1 MRKASFSVEKV
12 SSNTDAHNTREHS
25 PKYLI
30 GCEKGKEN
38 EYIKYYEYNNFQE
51 LAEARYLEVNKQKM
65 QTSQKEALFE
75 EAVISLEEHHT
86 KDDVVKLFESLNK
99 KYTGHTLINL
109 AIHRDEGHF
118 VKDGIEYYP
127 TMHIIQKNDGN
138 WYILDENDTEILEA
152 LKDKDFKPKAE
163 DFKVKVNI
171 NDFEKVYNY
180 HAHAVFSRFDL
191 ETGKSARFQ
200 KGTMS
205 ERYKFVAEQMQMN
218 YAPESKDRFVKKSIG
233 QHKGD
238 LSAVRNAKLVLKKEL
253 EQVHQQEKT
262 ILKKENSSLKGQNTK
277 NKNEKHKLK
286 EELEA
291 LKEETKQ
298 LRADLQV
305 EKAEKEAYQQLDYLN
320 KQLQEQLKT
329 GRKSFEEAKREVED
343 LREKLI
349 KNEED
354 LKEFEDIKKENEY
367 LKSSIEIKEIDIL
380 ELKNAQTSLKK
391 ELQEVN
397 SQCEVLNFDKK
408 ELKENLKTVL
418 AQKDKFLVNLQ
429 EIGKEIGKEIPIKEI
444 KEIPEAVKTVLNQN
458 KALQEQK
465 IVLEGKVTTLE
476 QKTSPEP
483 NIVPQKEISEELQTI
498 ITEEFMKKEILESRM
513 GKTTSVI
520 IVKDSDSFLK
530 RIQKL
535 TSQGVQSVAN
545 SVNSLKKEIN
555 EWKEKYNNLM
565 EVLKSKDQKIADLEE
580 KLQTISTKQQ
590 NQTQTKDHL
599 EGFVEKF
606 EANQG
611 EKSDSS
617 ILKESK
623 EVQEEEIK
631 GKIRRKR

>member
-12 SSNTDAHNTREHS
+12 TSNTDAHNTREHS

-38 EYIKYYEYNNFQE
+38 EYIKYYDYDNFQQ

-127 TMHIIQKNDGN
+127 TMHILQKEDGN
-138 WYILDENDTEILEA
+138 WYILDENDTDILDA

-163 DFKVKVNI
+163 DFKVKVKI
-171 NDFEKVYNY
+171 KDFEKVYNY

-200 KGTMS
+200 KSTMS
-205 ERYKFVAEQMQMN
+205 ERYKFVSEQMQMN
-218 YAPESKDRFVKKSIG
+218 YAPDSKDRFVKKSIN

-238 LSAVRNAKLVLKKEL
+238 LSATRNAKLVLKKEL
-253 EQVHQQEKT
+253 EAEHLKEMKAS
-262 ILKKENSSLKGQNTK
+262 KKEITNLKSQNTK
-277 NKNEKHKLK
+277 NKNEKEKLK

-349 KNEED
+349 QKEED
-354 LKEFEDIKKENEY
+354 FKEVEDLKKENEY
-367 LKSSIEIKEIDIL
+367 LKSSIEMKEIDIL
-380 ELKNAQTSLKK
+380 ELKNAQTTLKDELK
-391 ELQEVN
+391 EVI

-408 ELKENLKTVL
+408 ELKE
-418 AQKDKFLVNLQ
+418 A
-429 EIGKEIGKEIPIKEI
+429 
-444 KEIPEAVKTVLNQN
+444 N

-476 QKTSPEP
+476 QKTAPEP
-483 NIVPQKEISEELQTI
+483 NIVPQKEIIDEIQKIISEEFT
-498 ITEEFMKKEILESRM
+498 KKEILESRI
-513 GKTTSVI
+513 GKPIQAI

-530 RIQKL
+530 RFKNIA
-535 TSQGVQSVAN
+535 SQGVQSVAN
-545 SVNSLKKEIN
+545 SVNSLKEEILQ
-555 EWKEKYNNLM
+555 WKEKYNNLM
-565 EVLKSKDQKIADLEE
+565 EILKSKDQKIADLED

-590 NQTQTKDHL
+590 IQTHTKDHL
-599 EGFVEKF
+599 KEIVEQMEVKTESKEAKASNILNKSKELTSREKF
-606 EANQG
+606 ELHRQQ
-611 EKSDSS
+611 
-617 ILKESK
+617 IR
-623 EVQEEEIK
+623 EVQEKVKEEK
-631 GKIRRKR
+631 SSSKKRGYGRER

>member
-12 SSNTDAHNTREHS
+12 SSNTDAHNKREHS

-30 GCEKGKEN
+30 GCEKGKVN
-38 EYIKYYEYNNFQE
+38 EYIKYYDYDNFQQ

-127 TMHIIQKNDGN
+127 TMHILQKEDGN

-163 DFKVKVNI
+163 DFKVKVKI
-171 NDFEKVYNY
+171 KDFKKVYNY

-200 KGTMS
+200 KSTMS
-205 ERYKFVAEQMQMN
+205 ERYKFVSEQMQMN
-218 YAPESKDRFVKKSIG
+218 YAPDSKDRFVKKSIN

-238 LSAVRNAKLVLKKEL
+238 LSATRNAKLVLKKEL
-253 EQVHQQEKT
+253 EAEHLKEMEAS
-262 ILKKENSSLKGQNTK
+262 KKEITSLKSQNTK
-277 NKNEKHKLK
+277 NKNAKDKLK
-286 EELEA
+286 EENKALEMQLKELNTQLQSQLSNREQHA
-291 LKEETKQ
+291 QREALVRDLKEELKAKTLTVETMQTKFAE
-298 LRADLQV
+298 LE
-305 EKAEKEAYQQLDYLN
+305 EKLLKEKEH
-320 KQLQEQLKT
+320 
-329 GRKSFEEAKREVED
+329 
-343 LREKLI
+343 
-349 KNEED
+349 
-354 LKEFEDIKKENEY
+354 
-367 LKSSIEIKEIDIL
+367 LKSIVEVKEIDIID
-380 ELKNAQTSLKK
+380 LKNAQTTLKDELK
-391 ELQEVN
+391 EVI

-408 ELKENLKTVL
+408 ELKE
-418 AQKDKFLVNLQ
+418 A
-429 EIGKEIGKEIPIKEI
+429 
-444 KEIPEAVKTVLNQN
+444 N

-476 QKTSPEP
+476 QKTAPEP
-483 NIVPQKEISEELQTI
+483 NIVPQKEIIDELQNI
-498 ITEEFMKKEILESRM
+498 IKEEFIKKELFESRIS
-513 GKTTSVI
+513 KATPVI
-520 IVKDSDSFLK
+520 VVKDSDSFLK

-535 TSQGVQSVAN
+535 TLQGVQSVAKTID
-545 SVNSLKKEIN
+545 SLKKEIN
-555 EWKEKYNNLM
+555 EWKEKYNSLL
-565 EVLKSKDQKIADLEE
+565 EVLNSKDQKIADLEE

-590 NQTQTKDHL
+590 NQTHKKNHL
-599 EGFVEKF
+599 EEIVEKF
-606 EANQG
+606 EAHKG

-617 ILKESK
+617 NLKESK
-623 EVQEEEIK
+623 EVQKEEIK
-631 GKIRRKR
+631 GKIRRDR

>member
-12 SSNTDAHNTREHS
+12 TSNTDAHNTREHS

-38 EYIKYYEYNNFQE
+38 EYIKYYDYDNFQQ

-127 TMHIIQKNDGN
+127 TMHILQKEDGN

-163 DFKVKVNI
+163 DFKVKVKI
-171 NDFEKVYNY
+171 KDFEKVYNY

-200 KGTMS
+200 KSTMS
-205 ERYKFVAEQMQMN
+205 ERYKFVSEQMQMN
-218 YAPESKDRFVKKSIG
+218 YAPDSKDRFVKKSIN

-238 LSAVRNAKLVLKKEL
+238 LSATRNAKLVLKKEL
-253 EQVHQQEKT
+253 EQVHLEEKT
-262 ILKKENSSLKGQNTK
+262 ILKKENTSLKGQNTK
-277 NKNEKHKLK
+277 NKNEKEKLKEANKALEMQLKELNTQLQSQLSNREQHAMREALVRDLK
-286 EELEA
+286 EELKSKTLTAETMQTKFA
-291 LKEETKQ
+291 ELEEKLLKE
-298 LRADLQV
+298 
-305 EKAEKEAYQQLDYLN
+305 KEH
-320 KQLQEQLKT
+320 
-329 GRKSFEEAKREVED
+329 
-343 LREKLI
+343 
-349 KNEED
+349 
-354 LKEFEDIKKENEY
+354 
-367 LKSSIEIKEIDIL
+367 LKSIVEVKEIDIL
-380 ELKNAQTSLKK
+380 ELKNAQTTLKDELK
-391 ELQEVN
+391 EVI

-408 ELKENLKTVL
+408 ELKE
-418 AQKDKFLVNLQ
+418 A
-429 EIGKEIGKEIPIKEI
+429 
-444 KEIPEAVKTVLNQN
+444 N
-458 KALQEQK
+458 KALQKQK

-476 QKTSPEP
+476 QKTAPEP
-483 NIVPQKEISEELQTI
+483 NIVPQKEIIDEIQKIISEEFT
-498 ITEEFMKKEILESRM
+498 KKEILESRI
-513 GKTTSVI
+513 GKPIQAI

-530 RIQKL
+530 RFKNIA
-535 TSQGVQSVAN
+535 SQGVQSVAN
-545 SVNSLKKEIN
+545 SVNSLKEEILQ
-555 EWKEKYNNLM
+555 WKEKYNNLM
-565 EVLKSKDQKIADLEE
+565 EVLKSKDQKIADLED

-590 NQTQTKDHL
+590 NQTQKKDHL
-599 EGFVEKF
+599 EAIVEKF
-606 EANQG
+606 EAHKG

-617 ILKESK
+617 NLEKIK

-631 GKIRRKR
+631 GKIRKKR

>member
-12 SSNTDAHNTREHS
+12 TSNTDAHNTREHS

-38 EYIKYYEYNNFQE
+38 EYIKYYDYDNFQQ

-127 TMHIIQKNDGN
+127 TMHILQKEDGN

-163 DFKVKVNI
+163 DFKVKVKI
-171 NDFEKVYNY
+171 KDFEKVYNY

-200 KGTMS
+200 KSTMS
-205 ERYKFVAEQMQMN
+205 ERYKFVSEQMQMN
-218 YAPESKDRFVKKSIG
+218 YAPDSKDRFVKKSIN

-238 LSAVRNAKLVLKKEL
+238 LSATRNAKLVLKKEL
-253 EQVHQQEKT
+253 EQVHLEEKT
-262 ILKKENSSLKGQNTK
+262 ILKKENTSLKSQNTK
-277 NKNEKHKLK
+277 NKNEKEKLK
-286 EELEA
+286 EANKALEIQLKEANNQLREFMKSNGAVRTDYAELE
-291 LKEETKQ
+291 
-298 LRADLQV
+298 RA
-305 EKAEKEAYQQLDYLN
+305 
-320 KQLQEQLKT
+320 
-329 GRKSFEEAKREVED
+329 
-343 LREKLI
+343 
-349 KNEED
+349 
-354 LKEFEDIKKENEY
+354 
-367 LKSSIEIKEIDIL
+367 
-380 ELKNAQTSLKK
+380 KK
-391 ELQEVN
+391 ELE
-397 SQCEVLNFDKK
+397 EKLKEKILTEK
-408 ELKENLKTVL
+408 ELLEKFQKLEETFKTTL
-418 AQKDKFLVNLQ
+418 AQKEKFLANLQ
-429 EIGKEIGKEIPIKEI
+429 EIGKEVAKEVPIKTISEIPD
-444 KEIPEAVKTVLNQN
+444 AVKEVLTQN
-458 KALQEQK
+458 KSLQEQK

-476 QKTSPEP
+476 QKTAPEP
-483 NIVPQKEISEELQTI
+483 NIVPQKEIIDEIQKIISEEFT
-498 ITEEFMKKEILESRM
+498 KKEILESRI
-513 GKTTSVI
+513 GKPIQAI

-530 RIQKL
+530 RFKNIA
-535 TSQGVQSVAN
+535 SQGVQSVAN
-545 SVNSLKKEIN
+545 SVNSLKEEILQ
-555 EWKEKYNNLM
+555 WKEKYNNLM
-565 EVLKSKDQKIADLEE
+565 EVLKSKDQKIADLED

-590 NQTQTKDHL
+590 SQAHNNPL
-599 EGFVEKF
+599 EGFVEQY

-611 EKSDSS
+611 DKSDSS
-617 ILKESK
+617 NLEEIK

-631 GKIRRKR
+631 GKIRRDR

>member
-12 SSNTDAHNTREHS
+12 SSNTDAHNSREHS

-138 WYILDENDTEILEA
+138 WYILDENDSEILEA
-152 LKDKDFKPKAE
+152 LNDKNFKPKAE
-163 DFKVKVNI
+163 DFKIKVAI

-200 KGTMS
+200 KSTMS
-205 ERYKFVAEQMQMN
+205 ERYKFVSEQMQMN
-218 YAPESKDRFVKKSIG
+218 YAPDSKDRFVKKSIN

-238 LSAVRNAKLVLKKEL
+238 LSATRNAKLVLKKEL
-253 EQVHQQEKT
+253 EAEHLKEMEAS
-262 ILKKENSSLKGQNTK
+262 KKEITNLKSQNTK
-277 NKNEKHKLK
+277 NKNEKEKLKEANKALEMQLKELNTQLQSQLSNREQHAQREALVRDLK
-286 EELEA
+286 EELKAKTLTVETMQTKFA
-291 LKEETKQ
+291 ELEEKLLKE
-298 LRADLQV
+298 
-305 EKAEKEAYQQLDYLN
+305 KEH
-320 KQLQEQLKT
+320 
-329 GRKSFEEAKREVED
+329 
-343 LREKLI
+343 
-349 KNEED
+349 
-354 LKEFEDIKKENEY
+354 
-367 LKSSIEIKEIDIL
+367 LKSIVEVKEIDIL

-391 ELQEVN
+391 ELKEVT

-408 ELKENLKTVL
+408 ELKE
-418 AQKDKFLVNLQ
+418 A
-429 EIGKEIGKEIPIKEI
+429 
-444 KEIPEAVKTVLNQN
+444 N

-465 IVLEGKVTTLE
+465 EVLTNKVTDLE
-476 QKTSPEP
+476 QKTAPEP
-483 NIVPQKEISEELQTI
+483 NIVPQKEIIDELQNI
-498 ITEEFMKKEILESRM
+498 IKEEFVKKEILESRM
-513 GKTTSVI
+513 GKATPAI

-530 RIQKL
+530 RIKKL

-545 SVNSLKKEIN
+545 TLNSLKKEIT

-590 NQTQTKDHL
+590 NQIQKKDHL
-599 EGFVEKF
+599 TEFVEQF
-606 EANQG
+606 EAHKG

-617 ILKESK
+617 NLEKIKDVQTKLKKMKANENLFADIK
-623 EVQEEEIK
+623 AKIPEVQKEEEFSK
-631 GKIRRKR
+631 KKKNYNSR

>member
-12 SSNTDAHNTREHS
+12 TSNTDAHNSREHS

-127 TMHIIQKNDGN
+127 TMHILQKEDGN

-163 DFKVKVNI
+163 DFKVKVKI
-171 NDFEKVYNY
+171 KDFEKVYNY

-200 KGTMS
+200 KSTMS
-205 ERYKFVAEQMQMN
+205 ERYKFVSEQMQMN
-218 YAPESKDRFVKKSIG
+218 YAPDSKDRFVKKSIN

-238 LSAVRNAKLVLKKEL
+238 LSATRNAKLVLKKEL
-253 EQVHQQEKT
+253 EQVHLEEKT
-262 ILKKENSSLKGQNTK
+262 ILKKENTSLKSQNTK
-277 NKNEKHKLK
+277 NKNEKEKLKEANKALELQLKELNTQLQSQLSNREQHAMREALVRDLK
-286 EELEA
+286 EELKSKTLTAETMQTKFA
-291 LKEETKQ
+291 ELEEKLLKEK
-298 LRADLQV
+298 
-305 EKAEKEAYQQLDYLN
+305 
-320 KQLQEQLKT
+320 
-329 GRKSFEEAKREVED
+329 
-343 LREKLI
+343 
-349 KNEED
+349 
-354 LKEFEDIKKENEY
+354 EY
-367 LKSSIEIKEIDIL
+367 LKSIVAVKEI
-380 ELKNAQTSLKK
+380 
-391 ELQEVN
+391 
-397 SQCEVLNFDKK
+397 
-408 ELKENLKTVL
+408 ENL
-418 AQKDKFLVNLQ
+418 D
-429 EIGKEIGKEIPIKEI
+429 
-444 KEIPEAVKTVLNQN
+444 LNTQN
-458 KALQEQK
+458 KSLQEQK
-465 IVLEGKVTTLE
+465 EVLASKVITLE
-476 QKTSPEP
+476 QKTAPEP
-483 NIVPQKEISEELQTI
+483 NIVPQKEIIDELQKI
-498 ITEEFMKKEILESRM
+498 IQEEFVKKELFESRI
-513 GKTTSVI
+513 GKPTPAI

-545 SVNSLKKEIN
+545 TLDSLKKEIT

-565 EVLKSKDQKIADLEE
+565 EVLKSKDQKIADLED

-590 NQTQTKDHL
+590 KKQSKDQL
-599 EGFVEKF
+599 DELVENM
-606 EANQG
+606 EAKKG
-611 EKSDSS
+611 DKSDSS
-617 ILKESK
+617 ILLNKK
-623 EVQEEEIK
+623 EVETEEEITPK
-631 GKIRRKR
+631 TAKKRRSR